1 MKQSNISKMWIAA
14 IAFSLM
20 SCGDDSVDPVSE
32 QDQQMLDEAAAKLD
46 EQMPE
51 ARAER
56 INNEQ
61 EQ

>member
-1 MKQSNISKMWIAA
+1 M
-14 IAFSLM
+14 AFSLM
-20 SCGDDSVDPVSE
+20 SCDDESIDPVSK
-32 QDQQMLDEAAAKLD
+32 QDQQMLDQAAEKLD

-56 INNEQ
+56 INSEQ

>member
-1 MKQSNISKMWIAA
+1 M
-14 IAFSLM
+14 AFSLM

>member
-1 MKQSNISKMWIAA
+1 MKQSNISKIWLAA
-14 IAFSLM
+14 MAFSLM

-51 ARAER
+51 ARDER